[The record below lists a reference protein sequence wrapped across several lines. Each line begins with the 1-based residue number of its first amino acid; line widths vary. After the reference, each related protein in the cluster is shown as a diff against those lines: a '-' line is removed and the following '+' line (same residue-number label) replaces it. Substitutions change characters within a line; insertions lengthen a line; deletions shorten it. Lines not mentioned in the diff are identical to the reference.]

1 MQSESSAREPENGKF
16 PKVFRRGCKGL
27 LSPGSENGVAPV
39 QNGVAPVL
47 NGFRMVQKTL
57 GDFCSL
63 SSNYLLHPLLTTF
76 GNLPFSGSLAE
87 LSDCKGGG

>member
-1 MQSESSAREPENGKF
+1 MVNSQKWLGEGA
-16 PKVFRRGCKGL
+16 KGL

-57 GDFCSL
+57 GRLLLPELKLPFAPSPNHFWEFTIFGL
-63 SSNYLLHPLLTTF
+63 SSRTF
-76 GNLPFSGSLAE
+76 GLQLYSKKN
-87 LSDCKGGG
+87 